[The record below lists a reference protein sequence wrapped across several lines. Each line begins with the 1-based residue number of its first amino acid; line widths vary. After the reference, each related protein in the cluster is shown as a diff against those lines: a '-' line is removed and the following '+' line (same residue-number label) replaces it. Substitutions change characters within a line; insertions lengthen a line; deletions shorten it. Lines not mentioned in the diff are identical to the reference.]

1 MQIPNQVQSL
11 IDRELAQLQADP
23 TATVLPVTRL
33 ALYDAFGPTFASS
46 SPSDRVDRIRR
57 GTSTLTA
64 ADRVRARLAVLTAH
78 HVLPLWLDSLDEAG
92 LLAPEMVDDETR
104 SLIQEFVH
112 QHVAPEGQTALLAL
126 IRQHPLDYQGLHHAV
141 LTVDAAHMD
150 TIPRSMLVE
159 AVTLNGAVR
168 TYGTPHQIP
177 IPLNPQLAP
186 YRSIFFVPLVAVPS
200 YILQLAEGVLDGSIA
215 AQIALDHLGD
225 IQEGLGTMLGYAE
238 EDFSAQAYDI
248 CLAVAEALSQT
259 LGLGPFDGLEITA
272 TRTDEDLIGKGA
284 AAAAAV
290 KAFSG
295 IFEDQLSTRDYD
307 AERRRSFW
315 IWWLTEAIPAAWNAE
330 QSVEDSALPTMPF
343 RATVQVTVYD
353 TDLRFRV

>member
-1 MQIPNQVQSL
+1 MQIPHQVQTL
-11 IDRELAQLQADP
+11 IDHELALLQADP
-23 TATVLPVTRL
+23 AATVLPATRL

-57 GTSTLTA
+57 GTSALTA

-112 QHVAPEGQTALLAL
+112 QHVAPEGQTALLAR

-141 LTVDAAHMD
+141 LTVDVSHIDA
-150 TIPRSMLVE
+150 IRRSILVE
-159 AVTLNGAVR
+159 CVTVNGIVR
-168 TYGTPHQIP
+168 TAPHQIP

-186 YRSIFFVPLVAVPS
+186 HCSIYFVPLVAVPS

-215 AQIALDHLGD
+215 APIALDHLGD

-248 CLAVAEALSQT
+248 CLATAEALSQA
-259 LGLGPFDGLEITA
+259 LGLGPFDGLEITS
-272 TRTDEDLIGKGA
+272 TTTDENLIGKGA

-295 IFEDQLSTRDYD
+295 IFEDHLSTRDYD

-315 IWWLTEAIPAAWNAE
+315 MWWLTEAIPEAWHPEQGGDAA
-330 QSVEDSALPTMPF
+330 DLPTMPF
-343 RATVQVTVYD
+343 RATVQVTAYD
-353 TDLRFRV
+353 TSLRFQM